1 MQNRFASLVLFGLC
15 CLASKA
21 RSADWQI
28 LSWNEPDM
36 PVFAM
41 GPGAKFADGQVLL
54 RVDDARFDETNFV
67 FTSYGPTAGNKAS
80 TYFIEYLSPYPV
92 VSPHVDLTNMT
103 ANFTALFHVNF
114 WEGGPSS
121 ILVQGSNGDV
131 PITRNQDGSYSAS
144 WMHPHIDGAHG
155 YPDVPVTITFAQITS
170 AVPEP
175 TAGLMMLGGLALLPW
190 RRLRKLKPLS

>member
-1 MQNRFASLVLFGLC
+1 
-15 CLASKA
+15 
-21 RSADWQI
+21 
-28 LSWNEPDM
+28 M

-41 GPGAKFADGQVLL
+41 GPGAKFSDGQALSSL
-54 RVDDARFDETNFV
+54 WDPKFDFANFV
-67 FTSYGPTAGNKAS
+67 FTSYGPTDGRIAH
-80 TYFIEYLSPYPV
+80 TYFVDYSRPLYPV
-92 VSPHVDLTNMT
+92 VSPRVDLTNMT

-114 WEGGPSS
+114 WEGGPS
-121 ILVQGSNGDV
+121 LVLEEGSKGDV

-144 WMHPHIDGAHG
+144 WTHPHIDGAHG

-175 TAGLMMLGGLALLPW
+175 AAGLLMLGGLAFLQL